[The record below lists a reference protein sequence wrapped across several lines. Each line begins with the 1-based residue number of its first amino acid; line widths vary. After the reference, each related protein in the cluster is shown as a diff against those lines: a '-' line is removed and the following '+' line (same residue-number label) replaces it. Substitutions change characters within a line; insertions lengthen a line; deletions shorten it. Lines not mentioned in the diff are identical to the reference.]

1 MQTVDV
7 APVPADRFDAFVAA
21 EPLDRFLTVLEAGAD
36 RFADR
41 TLWHVNSTSQGGGVA
56 EMLQSLLGYLA
67 GAGIRTRWM
76 VIDGDDSFFDVTKRI
91 HHQLHGKR
99 GDAGPLGASERATY
113 ERNVADDARE
123 LVEMVRDGDVVVLH
137 DPQTLGLAPALRE
150 SGAHIVWSCHVG
162 VDEPNKLA
170 REAWD
175 FLRPY
180 VDSTDAQI
188 FSRRSYVWEGLRPE
202 HVEVMPPCIDAFAP
216 KNQGLDGST
225 VRAMLRVAG
234 LIDDNGSGGTPSF
247 VRRDGTKGTV
257 ARAAQVEGGPLPSR
271 SRIVLQVSRWDPLK
285 DPVGL
290 LKAFVAHVPSDPSIR
305 LVLAGPEADA
315 TADDPEAEDTL
326 AEVRAVRE
334 RLPTPSRSR
343 VHLASLPMDDV
354 DENASIVNAL
364 QRQAAVV
371 VQKSLAEGF
380 GLTVAEAMWK
390 ERAVVASRVG
400 GIQDQIVDGVSGAL
414 VDPTDPSAV
423 GDAISN
429 LLRDPE
435 HAAEMGRRGHARVC
449 EEFLPPRYLTRLLEL
464 VERIAGLH
472 RIED

>member
-1 MQTVDV
+1 MQTVDI
-7 APVPADRFDAFVAA
+7 APLPADRFDAFVAA

-91 HHQLHGKR
+91 HHLLHGKR
-99 GDAGPLGASERATY
+99 GDAGPLGASERETY

-137 DPQTLGLAPALRE
+137 DPQTLGLAPALRG

-234 LIDDNGSGGTPSF
+234 LIDDNGAGGTPSF
-247 VRRDGTKGTV
+247 VRRDGTTGTV
-257 ARAAQVEGGPLPSR
+257 ARAAHVEGGPLPSR

-290 LKAFVAHVPSDPSIR
+290 LKAFVDHVPSDPSIR

-315 TADDPEAEDTL
+315 TADDPEAEETL
-326 AEVRAVRE
+326 AKVRAVRD

-390 ERAVVASRVG
+390 ERAVVAGRVG

-435 HAAEMGRRGHARVC
+435 RAAEMGRRGHARVC

-464 VERIAGLH
+464 VERIAGRH
-472 RIED
+472 RFED

>member
-1 MQTVDV
+1 MQTVDI
-7 APVPADRFDAFVAA
+7 APVPAGRFEAFVAA
-21 EPLDRFLTVLEAGAD
+21 EPMGRFLAVLEAGAD

-56 EMLQSLLGYLA
+56 EMLQSLLGYLV
-67 GAGIRTRWM
+67 GAGIPTRWM

-91 HHQLHGKR
+91 HHLLHGKR
-99 GDAGPLGASERATY
+99 GDGGPLGASERETY
-113 ERNVADDARE
+113 ERNLADDARE
-123 LVEMVRDGDVVVLH
+123 LVEMVCDGDVVVLH

-150 SGAHIVWSCHVG
+150 SGAHVVWSCHVG
-162 VDEPNKLA
+162 VDEPNDLA
-170 REAWD
+170 RQAWE

-180 VDSTDAQI
+180 VDSTDAQM

-202 HVEVMPPCIDAFAP
+202 QVEVLPPCIDAFAP

-234 LIDDNGSGGTPSF
+234 LIDENGGGGTPSF
-247 VRRDGTKGTV
+247 ARRDGTEGIVTRV
-257 ARAAQVEGGPLPSR
+257 AHVDGGPVPSR

-290 LKAFVAHVPSDPSIR
+290 LKAFVAHIPSDPSIR
-305 LVLAGPEADA
+305 LILAGPEADA
-315 TADDPEAEDTL
+315 TADDPEAEETL
-326 AEVRAVRE
+326 AEVRAVRD

-423 GDAISN
+423 GAAISN

-435 HAAEMGRRGHARVC
+435 RAAEMGRRGHARVC

-464 VERIAGLH
+464 VERIAGRQ

>member
-1 MQTVDV
+1 MQTIDI
-7 APVPADRFDAFVAA
+7 APVAADRFDAFVAA
-21 EPLDRFLTVLEAGAD
+21 EPMGRFLSVLEAGAD

-56 EMLQSLLGYLA
+56 EMLQSLLGYLV
-67 GAGIRTRWM
+67 GAEVRTRWM

-91 HHQLHGKR
+91 HHLLHGKR
-99 GDAGPLGASERATY
+99 GDAGPLGAPERETY
-113 ERNVADDARE
+113 ERNLADDVRE
-123 LVEMVRDGDVVVLH
+123 LVATVRDRDVVVLH

-150 SGAHIVWSCHVG
+150 SGAHVVWSCHVG
-162 VDEPNKLA
+162 VDEPNELA

-202 HVEVMPPCIDAFAP
+202 HVEVIPPCIDAFAP
-216 KNQGLDGST
+216 KNRSLDDAA
-225 VRAMLRVAG
+225 VRATLRVAG
-234 LIDDNGSGGTPSF
+234 LIDDNGAAGTPSF

-257 ARAAQVEGGPLPSR
+257 RRAAEVEGGSLPPR

-290 LKAFVAHVPSDPSIR
+290 LKAFVDHVPSDPSIR

-315 TADDPEAEDTL
+315 TADDPEAGEIF
-326 AEVRAVRE
+326 AEVRTARDGLGLE
-334 RLPTPSRSR
+334 DRSR
-343 VHLASLPMDDV
+343 VHLASLPMDDI
-354 DENASIVNAL
+354 DENATIVNAL

-400 GIQDQIVDGVSGAL
+400 GIQDQIVDGETGAL

-423 GDAISN
+423 GGAISK
-429 LLRDPE
+429 LLDHPE
-435 HAAEMGRRGHARVC
+435 RAAEMGRRGHARVC
-449 EEFLPPRYLTRLLEL
+449 EEYLPPRYLTRLLEL
-464 VERIAGLH
+464 IERVAGPPQL
-472 RIED
+472 ED

>member
-1 MQTVDV
+1 MQTVDI
-7 APVPADRFDAFVAA
+7 APVSADRFDAFVAA
-21 EPLDRFLTVLEAGAD
+21 QPMGHFLTVLQAGAD

-56 EMLQSLLGYLA
+56 EMLQSLLGYLVD
-67 GAGIRTRWM
+67 AGIRTRWM
-76 VIDGDDSFFDVTKRI
+76 VIEGDDSFFDVTKRI
-91 HHQLHGKR
+91 HHLLHGKR
-99 GDAGPLGASERATY
+99 GDDGPLGAAEREIY
-113 ERNVADDARE
+113 ERSLADDVRE
-123 LVEMVRDGDVVVLH
+123 LVATVRDGDTVVLH

-150 SGAHIVWSCHVG
+150 SGAHAVWSCHVG
-162 VDEPNKLA
+162 VDEPNELA

-188 FSRRSYVWEGLRPE
+188 FSRRSYVWEGLQSDQ
-202 HVEVMPPCIDAFAP
+202 VEVIPPCIDAFAP

-225 VRAMLRVAG
+225 VRATLRVAK
-234 LIDDNGSGGTPSF
+234 LMDDDGAAGIPSF
-247 VRRDGTKGTV
+247 VRRDGTEGIVT
-257 ARAAQVEGGPLPSR
+257 RAAEVEGGPLPPH
-271 SRIVLQVSRWDPLK
+271 SRIVLQISRWDPLK

-290 LKAFVAHVPSDPSIR
+290 LKAFVDHVPSDPSIH

-315 TADDPEAEDTL
+315 TADDPEAEETL
-326 AEVRAVRE
+326 AKVRNARD
-334 RLPTPSRSR
+334 RLPVADQGR

-354 DENASIVNAL
+354 DENATIVNAL

-423 GDAISN
+423 GGAISD
-429 LLRDPE
+429 LLRDPGR
-435 HAAEMGRRGHARVC
+435 AAEMGRQGHARVC

-464 VERIAGLH
+464 IERIAGRSRL
-472 RIED
+472 ED

>member
-1 MQTVDV
+1 MQTVDI
-7 APVPADRFDAFVAA
+7 APVPADRFEAFVAA
-21 EPLDRFLTVLEAGAD
+21 EPMGRFVSVLEAGAD

-56 EMLQSLLGYLA
+56 EMLQSLLGYLV

-76 VIDGDDSFFDVTKRI
+76 VIDGEDAFFDVTKRI
-91 HHQLHGKR
+91 HHLLHGKR
-99 GDAGPLGASERATY
+99 GDGGSLGASEREIY
-113 ERNVADDARE
+113 ERNLADDARE

-150 SGAHIVWSCHVG
+150 SGAHVVWSCHVG

-180 VDSTDAQI
+180 VDATDAQI

-202 HVEVMPPCIDAFAP
+202 HVEVLPPCIDAFAP
-216 KNQGLDGST
+216 KNQGLDGSS

-234 LIDDNGSGGTPSF
+234 LIDENGTGGTPSF
-247 VRRDGTKGTV
+247 VRRDGTKGIVRRV
-257 ARAAQVEGGPLPSR
+257 AEVEGGPLPSG

-290 LKAFVAHVPSDPSIR
+290 LEAFVAHVPSDPSIR

-315 TADDPEAEDTL
+315 TADDPEAEETL
-326 AEVRAVRE
+326 AEVRAVRD

-364 QRQAAVV
+364 QRQAVVV

-429 LLRDPE
+429 LLGDPE
-435 HAAEMGRRGHARVC
+435 RAAEMGRRGHARVC

-464 VERIAGLH
+464 VERIAGRQ